1 MITDMAAVI
10 ISARATQDALRAVLA
25 LSNAGYLAHII
36 DASLDE
42 AMAMAR
48 AQCA

>member
-10 ISARATQDALRAVLA
+10 LSAQAAHDALRAVLA
-25 LSNAGYLAHII
+25 LSNAGYLAQTI

-42 AMAMAR
+42 AMALAR